1 MAMAGKKTKTN
12 GGEFLLYDVIY
23 EDGMRRSNRKVPGE
37 EISPFDEERSV
48 KAIIEAQDRK
58 IAELSGRPLGK
69 IKSISR
75 SGR

>member
-1 MAMAGKKTKTN
+1 MASKKPLTMG

-23 EDGMRRSNRKVPGE
+23 EDGSRRSNRKVPGA
-37 EISPFDEERSV
+37 EISQFDEERSI

-58 IAELSGRPLGK
+58 IAELSGRPLGR